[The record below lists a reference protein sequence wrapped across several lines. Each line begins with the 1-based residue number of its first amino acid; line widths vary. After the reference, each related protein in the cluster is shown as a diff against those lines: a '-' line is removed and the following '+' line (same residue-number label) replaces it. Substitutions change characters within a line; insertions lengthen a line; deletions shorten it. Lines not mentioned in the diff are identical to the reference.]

1 MRILFAILLFLHLA
15 IHFLGFAGAKGWLS
29 GPGFTNISR
38 NEGFLWLLVSA
49 VILITLFFFLNRKP
63 VWIILAIPVI
73 IASQVLIILNWEF
86 AKFGSLVNLIILIV
100 VILSIAGWRFEN
112 KFKENKIE
120 AIKANPPSEELIS
133 EKDLEHLPI
142 LVQKYIK
149 YTGFQNSPKIE
160 NFEIRFTGE
169 MREKNKDWFKF
180 RSEQLNT
187 ISHPERHFFMKANFR
202 GIPTKGY
209 HQYDGKSARMTIKPL
224 SIFKVVDISSEEL
237 LVSEMV
243 TYLNDICLFAPGAL
257 IDDKFTWEEMDENKV
272 KVHFA
277 NSGKIV
283 SAILE
288 INKQGELKNFYSND
302 RYEIDGMKKFLF
314 STPVSDYKL
323 FGKHLLPGGGEAT
336 WHYPG
341 EDFVYGKFRMV
352 QIRYNLRN
360 PVNGN

>member
-15 IHFLGFAGAKGWLS
+15 IHFLGFAGAKGWISSPEFL
-29 GPGFTNISR
+29 NISR
-38 NEGFLWLLVSA
+38 NEGFLWLLVS
-49 VILITLFFFLNRKP
+49 VLIFITLLFFLYRNP

-73 IASQVLIILNWEF
+73 LGSQVLIILNWEF
-86 AKFGSLVNLIILIV
+86 AKYGSFANFIILIV
-100 VILSIAGWRFEN
+100 IILSIAGWRFEN

-120 AIKANPPSEELIS
+120 AIKANPPSGKLIS
-133 EKDLEHLPI
+133 EKDLQHLPV
-142 LVQKYIK
+142 LVQNYIK
-149 YTGFQNSPKIE
+149 HTGFQNSPRIE

-257 IDDKFTWEEMDENKV
+257 IDDKFTWEEIDENKI
-272 KVHFA
+272 KVYFE
-277 NSGKIV
+277 NSGRTV

-288 INKQGELKNFYSND
+288 INKQGELMNFYSND
-302 RYEIDGMKKFLF
+302 RYAVDVMKKFLF

-323 FGKHLLPGGGEAT
+323 FGKHLLPAGGEAI
-336 WHYPG
+336 WHYPE
-341 EDFVYGKFRMV
+341 EDFVYGKFRIE
-352 QIRYNLRN
+352 QIKYNLKN